1 MSDTISFKKKRKRS
15 RVKHREGEI
24 FSYSFIWHGSFVIL
38 REILCTFCFCPWAAI
53 EVRREICC
61 MCLNQYSL
69 TYHDSTSRVNLW
81 LDELK
86 CRLNMG
92 NPKKDS
98 NFVSYY
104 WIINAW
110 YVLDF
115 SDPLHYTIAE
125 GINQNA
131 SEIKK
136 TVSLYMSGWGGGGG
150 GGGAR
155 KSRADQSSARRL
167 DALHLSRCSL
177 PAKRIGTLK
186 GEQTGS
192 LSLIVQRKHNKM
204 RKHK

>member
-1 MSDTISFKKKRKRS
+1 
-15 RVKHREGEI
+15 
-24 FSYSFIWHGSFVIL
+24 
-38 REILCTFCFCPWAAI
+38 
-53 EVRREICC
+53 

-104 WIINAW
+104 LGIINAW
-110 YVLDF
+110 YVLYF

-136 TVSLYMSGWGGGGG
+136 LYLCICLGEGWGG
-150 GGGAR
+150 
-155 KSRADQSSARRL
+155 
-167 DALHLSRCSL
+167 
-177 PAKRIGTLK
+177 
-186 GEQTGS
+186 
-192 LSLIVQRKHNKM
+192 
-204 RKHK
+204 